1 MNNLKARLLVLLISG
16 ILLSACLFFALPA
29 VFTDTSRWRETE
41 GTVVHSSLSAGSR
54 LKRKLRVQYEYQVE
68 GRTYRSR
75 RATLWSESVPGI
87 ALRGSEQAWPKGTPV
102 RVYHHPT
109 DHARAVLDPTV
120 STPHKVATVFATVV
134 SGLGVLGACT
144 GSVVRRR

>member
-1 MNNLKARLLVLLISG
+1 MNNLKARLFALLVSG
-16 ILLSACLFFALPA
+16 ILLAACLFFALPA

-41 GTVVHSSLSAGSR
+41 GTVVYSSVSAGSR
-54 LKRKLRVQYEYQVE
+54 LKRKLRVQYEYQVD
-68 GRTYRSR
+68 GRTYRGR
-75 RATLWSESVPGI
+75 RATLWSDSVPGI

-120 STPHKVATVFATVV
+120 STLHKVATVFATGV
-134 SGLGVLGACT
+134 SGFAFLAACA
-144 GSVVRRR
+144 GGVVRHR